1 MNGSILKL
9 GRKAYS
15 LVFPVKSEYVGN
27 NRMYSN
33 KSYSNDLIY
42 KYLIS
47 DEPCM
52 ISRFGSTEMN
62 CVANYIGVRDLKK
75 DWVGYIKGKS
85 LPWWWESATINQM
98 KICAGFF
105 SPEIIH
111 IERFCELMI
120 EDVKSVDILGSWL
133 QEEVLFDD
141 SLQGAKRVPL
151 EDLEP
156 FFSPNPW
163 TRALKNKKV
172 LVVHPFADTI
182 ERQYQKREL
191 LFDNELLPD
200 FELITIKAVQSAAGE
215 KPEYDTWFDALDAMK
230 MAIDSV
236 DFDICIIG
244 CGAYGLPL
252 AAHVKRQG
260 KKAVHLGGVTQM
272 LFGIKGKRW
281 EQFIAWPYANM
292 FNEYW
297 IRPGQEEKPKSAALI
312 EGACYW

>member
-1 MNGSILKL
+1 MTGFILKL
-9 GRKAYS
+9 LRKAYS
-15 LVFPVKSEYVGN
+15 IVFPPKSEYVAN

-42 KYLIS
+42 KHLVS

-62 CVANYIGVRDLKK
+62 CVVNYMGIHDSKK

-85 LPWWWESATINQM
+85 LPWWWESGTINQM

-105 SPEIIH
+105 SPEIMH

-120 EDVKSVDILGSWL
+120 EDIKSVDILGSWL

-156 FFSPNPW
+156 FFSANPW

-191 LFDNELLPD
+191 LFDNGLLPD
-200 FELITIKAVQSAAGE
+200 FDLITIKAVQSAAGE

-230 MAIDSV
+230 MEIDSV
-236 DFDICIIG
+236 DFDICILG

-252 AAHVKRQG
+252 AAHIKRQG

-281 EQFIAWPYANM
+281 EQFIVWPYANM
-292 FNEYW
+292 FNEHW
-297 IRPGQEEKPKSAALI
+297 IRPGQKEKPKSAALI
-312 EGACYW
+312 EDACYW